1 MTARVLAASL
11 LFASVGAHAA
21 SPVDA
26 EMQRLAKRS
35 GCYLCHGPGAKAAA
49 GQGRALLGPTWK
61 DIAQRY
67 QGQKGAAERLT
78 RTVLSGTGQKAAD
91 RHWAGKAPFEAM
103 PANAGEIS
111 ADNAAKLVRWI
122 LSQG

>member
-1 MTARVLAASL
+1 MTARVLAAVF
-11 LFASVGAHAA
+11 LFASLGGHAA
-21 SPVDA
+21 PPADA
-26 EMQRLAKRS
+26 GMERFATSS
-35 GCYLCHGPGAKAAA
+35 GCYLCHGPGAKTA
-49 GQGRALLGPTWK
+49 GQGRPLLGPTWK

-67 QGQKGAAERLT
+67 KGQKGAAERLT